1 MQKRDVKLVFLK
13 QIEYLCTKMSKYI
26 NTKYLVLFI
35 IPMMNLLFVH
45 YYFLLTID
53 LEVPCFK
60 SSLIDNF
67 IACLIDVSA
76 ILVLFWI
83 ITLGRLRLS
92 LVITFVITLIWS
104 FCNAF
109 YARFF
114 HQYLSWSSIGQ
125 AGNLTDSAVIDSMMV
140 GFEWTDLY
148 YPAMAIL
155 FGWFLIHTWH
165 HDLKSKSLRTT
176 VFLWLFCFVIGLAAH
191 ALYIFHPKYGFIYAL
206 EKTMFTPAKM
216 DAMWPNWTFFHKGFF
231 RKLVVDQLAGD
242 HNMKLTEEQRAEIEK
257 AYSDHRLR
265 VTGRTASDSI
275 QNIVFILV
283 ESYLSV
289 TSDLVIEGKEITPN
303 LNKLKHDSTVYF
315 NGHMRPNVSIG
326 ESADGQY
333 IYMAGLL
340 PLHSEITVSKAK
352 HNEIIGLPEQMK
364 KIHPDLISQ
373 TIIPTNPTLW
383 EQQPMSEAYGFDNLY
398 SMLDYQMVMK
408 DNDNGGFLDDHMI
421 FKYATYTDQ
430 KNSQPF
436 FSLILTMSMHQPY
449 TSFTR
454 HGFEVTDKS
463 LPQSYKNYLNSC
475 HFFDMQI
482 GKYFEEL
489 KQQGLYDNSLIIIVA
504 DHDARPRYL
513 DMEGK
518 ISDDIPIYIIN
529 GGFDPASAWDG
540 ECNQLDVYTT
550 ILDIMGIDSK
560 WRGLGHTLLNKDYQ
574 NSVTG
579 KIQELSDMITFS
591 NYFSSKASE

>member
-1 MQKRDVKLVFLK
+1 
-13 QIEYLCTKMSKYI
+13 MSKYI
-26 NTKYLVLFI
+26 NTKFFVLFI
-35 IPMMNLLFVH
+35 MSLVNLLFVH
-45 YYFLLTID
+45 YYFLLTIG

-67 IACLIDVSA
+67 IACLLDVSV
-76 ILVLFWI
+76 VLLIAWI
-83 ITLGRLRLS
+83 ITLRRLRLS
-92 LVITFVITLIWS
+92 LAITFIVTLIWS
-104 FCNAF
+104 FCNVF

-125 AGNLTDSAVIDSMMV
+125 AGNLSDGAVIDSMLA

-148 YPAMAIL
+148 YPLMAIL
-155 FGWFLIHTWH
+155 FGWFLIRTWH
-165 HDLKSKSLRTT
+165 QDLTMKSLRTT
-176 VFLWLFCFVIGLAAH
+176 IIIWLCSFVIGLAAH
-191 ALYIFHPKYGFIYAL
+191 SLYFFHPKYGFVYAL
-206 EKTMFTPAKM
+206 EKTMFTPEKM
-216 DAMWPNWTFFHKGFF
+216 DSMWPNWTVFHKGFF
-231 RKLVVDQLAGD
+231 RKMVVDQLTRD
-242 HNMKLTEEQRAEIEK
+242 SEIKLTKEQKQEIEQF
-257 AYSDHRLR
+257 YSDHRLR

-275 QNIVFILV
+275 KNVIFILV

-340 PLHSEITVSKAK
+340 PLHAEITVSKAK

-364 KIHPDLISQ
+364 KIHSDLHSH

-383 EQQPMSEAYGFDNLY
+383 EQQPMSEAYGFDYLY
-398 SMLDYQMVMK
+398 SMLDYQAEMK
-408 DNDNGGFLDDHMI
+408 DNENGEFLTDGMI
-421 FKYATYTDQ
+421 FKYAAYKDQ
-430 KNSQPF
+430 VNNQPF

-449 TSFTR
+449 NSFVK

-463 LPQSYKNYLNSC
+463 LPQAYENYLNNC
-475 HFFDMQI
+475 HYFDMQI

-489 KQQGLYDNSLIIIVA
+489 KNKGLYENSLIVIVA

-529 GGFDPASAWDG
+529 GGFDPSSAWDG

-550 ILDIMGIDSK
+550 ILDIMGVGSK
-560 WRGLGHTLLNKDYQ
+560 WRGLGHTLLNKNYQ

-579 KIQELSDMITFS
+579 KAQEISDRIIFS
-591 NYFSSKASE
+591 NYFSQEVSE

>member
-1 MQKRDVKLVFLK
+1 MRTKSFHKNIN
-13 QIEYLCTKMSKYI
+13 IE
-26 NTKYLVLFI
+26 YLVLFI
-35 IPMMNLLFVH
+35 MSLMNLLFVH
-45 YYFLLTID
+45 YYFLLTIE
-53 LEVPCFK
+53 LEVGCFK

-67 IACLIDVSA
+67 IACLLDTSV
-76 ILVLFWI
+76 ILFITWI
-83 ITLGRLRLS
+83 FTLRRLKLS
-92 LVITFVITLIWS
+92 FVITFVVTLLWS

-125 AGNLTDSAVIDSMMV
+125 AGNLTDGAVIDSMLA
-140 GFEWTDLY
+140 GFEMTDLY
-148 YPAMAIL
+148 YPLMAIL
-155 FGWFLIHTWH
+155 FGWFLIRTWH
-165 HDLKSKSLRTT
+165 HDLTIKSIRTT
-176 VFLWLFCFVIGLAAH
+176 IIMWLFSLIIGLAAH
-191 ALYIFHPKYGFIYAL
+191 SLYFFHPKYGFVYAM
-206 EKTMFTPAKM
+206 EKTMFTPEKM
-216 DAMWPNWTFFHKGFF
+216 DSMWPNWTFFHKGFF
-231 RKLVVDQLAGD
+231 RKLVVDQLSRD
-242 HNMKLTEEQRAEIEK
+242 TELKLTKEQQQEIEREY
-257 AYSDHRLR
+257 ADHSLR

-275 QNIVFILV
+275 KNVIFILV

-289 TSDLVIEGKEITPN
+289 TSDLVIDGKEITPN

-340 PLHSEITVSKAK
+340 PLHAEITVSKAK

-364 KIHPDLISQ
+364 KILPDLKSY

-383 EQQPMSEAYGFDNLY
+383 EQMPMSEAYGFDYLY
-398 SMLDYQMVMK
+398 SMLDYQAEMK
-408 DNDNGGFLDDHMI
+408 DNENGEFLTDDMI
-421 FKYATYTDQ
+421 FKYAAYKDHT
-430 KNSQPF
+430 NSQPF

-463 LPQSYKNYLNSC
+463 LPQYYKNYLNSC

-489 KQQGLYDNSLIIIVA
+489 KKQGLYDNSLIIIVA

-513 DMEGK
+513 DMEGI

-529 GGFDPASAWDG
+529 GGFDPSSAWDG

-550 ILDIMGIDSK
+550 ILDIMGIDCN

-574 NSVTG
+574 NSVMG
-579 KIQELSDMITFS
+579 KTQELSDMITFS
-591 NYFSSKASE
+591 NYFSSKSSE

>member
-1 MQKRDVKLVFLK
+1 MNLFKK
-13 QIEYLCTKMSKYI
+13 QINVSFLILFLMS
-26 NTKYLVLFI
+26 LA
-35 IPMMNLLFVH
+35 NLLFLH
-45 YYFLLTID
+45 HYFLLTID
-53 LEVPCFK
+53 LEVGCFK
-60 SSLIDNF
+60 SSQIDNF
-67 IACLIDVSA
+67 LACLLDTSF
-76 ILVLFWI
+76 ILLIIWI
-83 ITLGRLRLS
+83 VTFGRLRLS
-92 LVITFVITLIWS
+92 LAITFFITLIWS

-125 AGNLTDSAVIDSMMV
+125 AGNLTDGAVINSMFA
-140 GFEWTDLY
+140 GFELSDLY
-148 YPAMAIL
+148 YPLMAIL
-155 FGWFLIHTWH
+155 FIGLLTLTWRNN
-165 HDLKSKSLRTT
+165 LTIKSLRTT
-176 VFLWLFCFVIGLAAH
+176 LFVWTCSFILGLAVH
-191 ALYIFHPKYGFIYAL
+191 SLYIFHPKYGFVYAL
-206 EKTMFTPAKM
+206 EKTMFTPEKM
-216 DAMWPNWTFFHKGFF
+216 DSMWPNWTVFHKGFF
-231 RKLVVDQLAGD
+231 RKMVVDQLTRD
-242 HNMKLTEEQRAEIEK
+242 SEIKLTKEQKREIEQF
-257 AYSDHRLR
+257 YSDHSLR
-265 VTGRTASDSI
+265 VTGRTAPDSI
-275 QNIVFILV
+275 KNVIFILV

-340 PLHSEITVSKAK
+340 PLHAEITVSKAK

-364 KIHPDLISQ
+364 KIHPGLKSH

-383 EQQPMSEAYGFDNLY
+383 EQQPMSEAYGFDYLY
-398 SMLDYQMVMK
+398 SMLDYQAEMK
-408 DNDNGGFLDDHMI
+408 DNENGEFLTDGMI
-421 FKYATYTDQ
+421 FKYAAYKDQ
-430 KNSQPF
+430 VNNQPF

-449 TSFTR
+449 NSFVK

-463 LPQSYKNYLNSC
+463 LPQAYKNYLNNC
-475 HFFDMQI
+475 HYFDMQI

-489 KQQGLYDNSLIIIVA
+489 KNKGLYDNSLIVIVA

-529 GGFDPASAWDG
+529 GGFDPSSAWDG

-560 WRGLGHTLLNKDYQ
+560 WRGLGHTLLNKNYQ
-574 NSVTG
+574 NSVMG
-579 KIQELSDMITFS
+579 EAQEISDLITFS
-591 NYFSSKASE
+591 NYFSKQTSE